1 MTNEYNQIINLVKS
15 KSEKVEHISYKEV
28 YKLKLNPENN
38 NNNRIEFN
46 TKNISSQLIDYSN
59 AYFQF
64 IFNVKFATADACT
77 KLNLT
82 LKNSY
87 EMIQELK
94 IELNNKTI
102 SNEHNTNYSYIINHL
117 LENSKNDD
125 LIYRNMDIHQNTVK
139 YNNTNKDIFLTKNGD
154 TMRVT
159 CNVFLKDV
167 SNFFKNLNIP
177 LEFAEFNLILKLV
190 DEIYVTDQE
199 NVTQTLVSSHLYVDR
214 VILDELE
221 KIEYLKNHNNFN
233 VNITFLENY
242 VKKNNNNI
250 TNENFDVFVNNVRN
264 CNDLFLL
271 LIKDNNNTLKL
282 SNKKCKN
289 LQLYIDNQ
297 KFQTEVLSDLD
308 AYTELKNRSEYVN
321 EFILD
326 YNRFLNN
333 YTIYSFS
340 IYRNTR
346 FDKNNKYINI
356 TGLGVDD
363 DDSKAIIIYRQKSN
377 INLKINNN
385 FLEVIKTY

>member
-1 MTNEYNQIINLVKS
+1 MANEFNQIINLVKS
-15 KSEKVEHISYKEV
+15 KNEIVENISYKEV
-28 YKLKLNPENN
+28 YKLKLNPESNN
-38 NNNRIEFN
+38 TNLIEFN
-46 TKNISSQLIDYSN
+46 TKNISSQLIDYN
-59 AYFQF
+59 NGYFQF
-64 IFNVKFATADACT
+64 IFNVKFATAEVCT
-77 KLNLT
+77 KANLT

-94 IELNNKTI
+94 IELNNKII
-102 SNEHNTNYSYIINHL
+102 SNEHNTNYSYIINHI
-117 LENSKNDD
+117 LENGKNDD
-125 LIYRNMDIHQNTVK
+125 LTYRNMNIHQNTVK
-139 YNNTNKDIFLTKNGD
+139 YNDTNKDIFLSKNGD
-154 TMRVT
+154 TMRVV
-159 CNVFLKDV
+159 CNVFLKDI
-167 SNFFKNLNIP
+167 SNFFKNLNTPI
-177 LEFAEFNLILKLV
+177 EFAEFNLTLKLV
-190 DEIYVTDQE
+190 DEIYVTDQD
-199 NVTQTLVSSHLYVDR
+199 NVTQSLVSSHLYVDR
-214 VILDELE
+214 VILDEIE

-233 VNITFLENY
+233 INISFLENY
-242 VKKNNNNI
+242 VKKDSNNI
-250 TNENFDVFVNNVRN
+250 TNESFDIFANNVRN

-282 SNKKCKN
+282 PNKKCKN

-308 AYTELKNRSEYVN
+308 AYTELKNRSEFTN

-333 YTIYSFS
+333 YTIYSFP
-340 IYRNTR
+340 IYRNSR

-356 TGLGVDD
+356 SGLGVDD

>member
-1 MTNEYNQIINLVKS
+1 MTTEFNQIINLVKS
-15 KSEKVEHISYKEV
+15 KNEIVEHISYKEV

-38 NNNRIEFN
+38 NNNLIEFN
-46 TKNISSQLIDYSN
+46 TKNNSSQLIDYSN

-64 IFNVKFATADACT
+64 IFDIKFETAQACT
-77 KLNLT
+77 KANLT

-87 EMIQELK
+87 EMINELK
-94 IELNNKTI
+94 IELNNKII
-102 SNEHNTNYSYIINHL
+102 SNEHNTNYSYIINHI

-125 LIYRNMDIHQNTVK
+125 LIYRNIDIHQNVVK
-139 YNNTNKDIFLTKNGD
+139 YNDTNKDIFLSKNGD

-159 CNVFLKDV
+159 CNVFLKDI

-177 LEFAEFNLILKLV
+177 LEFASFNLTLKLV
-190 DEIYVTDQE
+190 DQIYVTDQD
-199 NVTQTLVSSHLYVDR
+199 NVTQKLVSSHLYIDR
-214 VILDELE
+214 VILHEIE
-221 KIEYLKNHNNFN
+221 KLEYLKNHNNFN
-233 VNITFLENY
+233 VNIPFLENY
-242 VKKNNNNI
+242 VKKDSNNI

-282 SNKKCKN
+282 PNKRCKN
-289 LQLYIDNQ
+289 IQLYIDNQ
-297 KFQTEVLSDLD
+297 KFQTEILSDLD
-308 AYTELKNRSEYVN
+308 AYTELKNRSEYIN

-333 YTIYSFS
+333 YNIYSFP
-340 IYRNTR
+340 IYRNSR
-346 FDKNNKYINI
+346 SDKNNKYINI
-356 TGLGVDD
+356 TGQGVDD
-363 DDSKAIIIYRQKSN
+363 DDSKPVIIWRKKSN

>member
-1 MTNEYNQIINLVKS
+1 MTNEFKQINNLLKS

-28 YKLKLNPENN
+28 YKLKLDPENN
-38 NNNRIEFN
+38 NNIRIEFN

-64 IFNVKFATADACT
+64 IFNIKFENDASCT
-77 KLNLT
+77 KVNLT

-102 SNEHNTNYSYIINHL
+102 SNEHNTNYSYIINHI

-125 LIYRNMDIHQNTVK
+125 LIYRNMDIHQNVVK
-139 YNNTNKDIFLTKNGD
+139 YNDTNKDIFLTKNGD
-154 TMRVT
+154 TMQVT
-159 CNVFLKDV
+159 CNVFLKDI

-177 LEFAEFNLILKLV
+177 LEFSEFLITLKLV
-190 DEIYVTDQE
+190 DEIYVTDQN

-221 KIEYLKNHNNFN
+221 KLEYLKNHNNFD

-242 VKKNNNNI
+242 VKKDNNSI
-250 TNENFDVFVNNVRN
+250 TNENFDVFINNVRN

-282 SNKKCKN
+282 PNKKCKN

-333 YTIYSFS
+333 YTIYSFP

-356 TGLGVDD
+356 TGLGIDD
-363 DDSKAIIIYRQKSN
+363 DDSKAVIIYRKKSN

>member
-15 KSEKVEHISYKEV
+15 KNEKVEHISYKEV

-77 KLNLT
+77 KVNLT

-102 SNEHNTNYSYIINHL
+102 SNEHNVNYSYLINHL
-117 LENSKNDD
+117 LENSKNDN
-125 LIYRNMDIHQNTVK
+125 LIYRNMDIHQNVIK
-139 YNNTNKDIFLTKNGD
+139 YNDTDKDIFLTKNGD

-190 DEIYVTDQE
+190 DEIYVTDQD

-242 VKKNNNNI
+242 VKKDSNNI

-271 LIKDNNNTLKL
+271 LIKDNNNTLNL
-282 SNKKCKN
+282 PNKKCKN

-297 KFQTEVLSDLD
+297 KFQTEILSDLD
-308 AYTELKNRSEYVN
+308 AFVEFKNRSEYVN
-321 EFILD
+321 EFILN

-333 YTIYSFS
+333 YTIYSFP

-356 TGLGVDD
+356 TGLGIDD
-363 DDSKAIIIYRQKSN
+363 DDSKAIIIYRQENN

>member
-1 MTNEYNQIINLVKS
+1 MTNEFKQITSLVKS
-15 KSEKVEHISYKEV
+15 KNEIVEHISYKEV

-38 NNNRIEFN
+38 NNNLIEFN
-46 TKNISSQLIDYSN
+46 TKNNSSQLIDYSN

-64 IFNVKFATADACT
+64 IFNIKFETAQACT
-77 KLNLT
+77 KANLT

-94 IELNNKTI
+94 IELNNKII

-125 LIYRNMDIHQNTVK
+125 LIYRNIDIHQNVVK
-139 YNNTNKDIFLTKNGD
+139 YNDTDKDIFLTKNGD
-154 TMRVT
+154 TMQVT
-159 CNVFLKDV
+159 CNVFLKDI

-177 LEFAEFNLILKLV
+177 LEFAEFNLTLKLV
-190 DEIYVTDQE
+190 DQIYVTDQE

-214 VILDELE
+214 VILDEIE
-221 KIEYLKNHNNFN
+221 KLEYLKNHNNFN
-233 VNITFLENY
+233 VNIPFLENY
-242 VKKNNNNI
+242 VKKDSNNI

-282 SNKKCKN
+282 PNKKCKN
-289 LQLYIDNQ
+289 IQLYIDNQ
-297 KFQTEVLSDLD
+297 KFQTEILSDLD
-308 AYTELKNRSEYVN
+308 AYINLKNRSEYVN

-333 YTIYSFS
+333 YTIYSFP
-340 IYRNTR
+340 IYRNSR
-346 FDKNNKYINI
+346 FDKNDKYINI

-363 DDSKAIIIYRQKSN
+363 DDSKAVIIWRKKSN

>member
-1 MTNEYNQIINLVKS
+1 MTNEFNQIINLIKS
-15 KSEKVEHISYKEV
+15 KNEKVEHISYKEV

-38 NNNRIEFN
+38 NNTSIVFN
-46 TKNISSQLIDYSN
+46 TQNNSSQLIDYSN

-64 IFNVKFATADACT
+64 IFNIKFETDQACT
-77 KLNLT
+77 KANLT

-94 IELNNKTI
+94 IELNNKII
-102 SNEHNTNYSYIINHL
+102 SNEYNTNYSYIINHI

-125 LIYRNMDIHQNTVK
+125 LIYRNIDIHQNVVK
-139 YNNTNKDIFLTKNGD
+139 YNDTDKDIFLTKNGD

-159 CNVFLKDV
+159 CNVFLKDI

-177 LEFAEFNLILKLV
+177 LEFAEFNLTLKLV
-190 DEIYVTDQE
+190 DQIYVTDQD

-214 VILDELE
+214 VILHEIE
-221 KIEYLKNHNNFN
+221 KVEYLKNHNNFN

-242 VKKNNNNI
+242 VKKDSNNI
-250 TNENFDVFVNNVRN
+250 TNETFDVFVNNVRN
-264 CNDLFLL
+264 CNDIFLL
-271 LIKDNNNTLKL
+271 LIKDNNNILKL
-282 SNKKCKN
+282 PNKKCKN

-297 KFQTEVLSDLD
+297 KFQTEILSDLD

-333 YTIYSFS
+333 YTIYSFP
-340 IYRNTR
+340 IYRNSR

-356 TGLGVDD
+356 SGQGVDD
-363 DDSKAIIIYRQKSN
+363 NDSKAIIIWRKKSN
-377 INLKINNN
+377 INLNINNN
-385 FLEVIKTY
+385 FLEVTKAY